1 MIFPFQ
7 KWDSLVSWRVIVDI
21 DLKLKI
27 MSMFAMFK
35 VPKMESLLDP
45 AMFASQEISSSQKN

>member
-35 VPKMESLLDP
+35 VPKMKSLLDP